1 MKQMSENLIERE
13 NMKFDEEYAT
23 FKLPFEFE
31 DLTVMNGGEHF
42 KLARYKDKVVLASP
56 DSEVKSGW
64 SGDIFFEQSN
74 LPIVIE
80 MLSDVLDG
88 KLQDPDMSRF
98 PCKDDGFN
106 YENKPDD
113 LRVSAQTVWAHQQRE
128 APTQVKLFNFREN
141 KFGASGEQYGMSL
154 NFTPEQAK
162 GLLKQLKQI
171 ANKI

>member
-1 MKQMSENLIERE
+1 
-13 NMKFDEEYAT
+13 MKFSEEYAT

-31 DLTVMNGGEHF
+31 DLTVMNGGETF
-42 KLARYKDKVVLASP
+42 KLARYKDKVVLAMPNPYS
-56 DSEVKSGW
+56 SGTW
-64 SGDIFFEQSN
+64 YGKVFFEQRN
-74 LPIVIE
+74 LPVVIE

-98 PCKDDGFN
+98 PCKDGGFK
-106 YENKPDD
+106 YRDENDK
-113 LRVSAQTVWAHQQRE
+113 LFIGAQTVWAHQQRE
-128 APTQVKLFNFREN
+128 APTQVFIDNNRKN

-171 ANKI
+171 PVEIKNKI